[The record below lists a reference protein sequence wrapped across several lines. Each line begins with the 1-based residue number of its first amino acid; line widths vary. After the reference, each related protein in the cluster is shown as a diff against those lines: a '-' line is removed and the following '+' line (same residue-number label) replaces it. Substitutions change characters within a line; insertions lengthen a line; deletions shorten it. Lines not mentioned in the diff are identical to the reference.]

1 MWVHGDDVGGGR
13 RGEDFGAA
21 TSRARG
27 TPPHTT
33 TGARRRGGARMSEEV
48 RRARA
53 RTSATARGGEETTR
67 KRRRRMDGRRRT
79 RAGTRRTTRGTRGT
93 TTTTT
98 TTTTTMVTD
107 DARAMPRWRTQDEE
121 LPANSEELQQAIK
134 DWLTKKRTAAGKVK
148 QVLGLL
154 NHERLGYVC
163 AQCAVATRGGRE
175 VEGDDGEVLSRSRR
189 ANGPTDRATR
199 AFHPSQGGC
208 GEV

>member
-1 MWVHGDDVGGGR
+1 MGTRRRRRRRAPR
-13 RGEDFGAA
+13 RGFRRGDVA
-21 TSRARG
+21 RARDAAAHDDG
-27 TPPHTT
+27 RAT
-33 TGARRRGGARMSEEV
+33 ARRREDERRGAT
-48 RRARA
+48 RAREDVGDGA
-53 RTSATARGGEETTR
+53 GGEETTR

-79 RAGTRRTTRGTRGT
+79 RAGTRRTTRGTRG
-93 TTTTT
+93 TTTT

>member
-1 MWVHGDDVGGGR
+1 MGTQRRRRRRAPR
-13 RGEDFGAA
+13 RGFRRGDVA
-21 TSRARG
+21 RARDAAAHDDG
-27 TPPHTT
+27 RAT
-33 TGARRRGGARMSEEV
+33 ARRREDERRGAT
-48 RRARA
+48 RAREDVGDGA
-53 RTSATARGGEETTR
+53 GGEETTR

-79 RAGTRRTTRGTRGT
+79 RAGTRRTTRGTRG
-93 TTTTT
+93 TTTT

>member
-1 MWVHGDDVGGGR
+1 MGTRRRRRRRAPR
-13 RGEDFGAA
+13 RGFRRGDVA
-21 TSRARG
+21 RARDAAAHDDG
-27 TPPHTT
+27 RAT
-33 TGARRRGGARMSEEV
+33 ARRREDERRGAT
-48 RRARA
+48 RAREDVGDGA
-53 RTSATARGGEETTR
+53 GGEETTR

>member
-1 MWVHGDDVGGGR
+1 MGTRRRRRRRAPR
-13 RGEDFGAA
+13 RGFRRGDVA
-21 TSRARG
+21 RARDAAAHDDG
-27 TPPHTT
+27 RAT
-33 TGARRRGGARMSEEV
+33 ARRREDERRGAT
-48 RRARA
+48 RAREDVGDGA
-53 RTSATARGGEETTR
+53 GGEETTR

-98 TTTTTMVTD
+98 KTTTTMVTD

>member
-1 MWVHGDDVGGGR
+1 
-13 RGEDFGAA
+13 
-21 TSRARG
+21 
-27 TPPHTT
+27 
-33 TGARRRGGARMSEEV
+33 MSEEV

-79 RAGTRRTTRGTRGT
+79 RAGTRRTTRGTRG
-93 TTTTT
+93 TTTT

>member
-1 MWVHGDDVGGGR
+1 
-13 RGEDFGAA
+13 
-21 TSRARG
+21 
-27 TPPHTT
+27 
-33 TGARRRGGARMSEEV
+33 MSEEV

-79 RAGTRRTTRGTRGT
+79 RAGTRRTTRGTRG

>member
-1 MWVHGDDVGGGR
+1 MGTQRRRRRRAPR
-13 RGEDFGAA
+13 RGFRRGDVA
-21 TSRARG
+21 RARDAAAHDDG
-27 TPPHTT
+27 RAT
-33 TGARRRGGARMSEEV
+33 ARRREDERRGAT
-48 RRARA
+48 RAREDVGDGA
-53 RTSATARGGEETTR
+53 GGGGNDEETTTT
-67 KRRRRMDGRRRT
+67 DGW
-79 RAGTRRTTRGTRGT
+79 AEANARGDETDDARDARDDDDDD
-93 TTTTT
+93 

>member
-1 MWVHGDDVGGGR
+1 
-13 RGEDFGAA
+13 
-21 TSRARG
+21 
-27 TPPHTT
+27 
-33 TGARRRGGARMSEEV
+33 MSEEV

-79 RAGTRRTTRGTRGT
+79 RAGTRRTTRGTRG
-93 TTTTT
+93 TT